1 MLTLTA
7 GKLAGAMGGRLVS
20 GSSAVRVTGIAI
32 DSRAVNP
39 GDAFVALSGDHHD
52 GHDFVT
58 DVLSRG
64 ASAVLITRPLDEVEG
79 LSDAAMSVG
88 AAVIEVPDA
97 VTAVQDLASWQRGRL
112 GAVVVGVTGSTG
124 KTTTK
129 DLLTSVLTRRRRTV
143 ATAGNRNNELG
154 APLTILEADADTEVL
169 VVEMAMRGLGQIAR
183 LAEITRPTIGL
194 VTNVGQSH
202 IEVVGSEDAIA
213 EAKGELVAAVPTDGA
228 VVLNADDAR
237 TEELAARAQSR
248 VVRYGLTPDADV
260 RAENVTLDE
269 MSHASFDLV
278 HRDQRVAVRMPLP
291 GRHNVYNALA
301 AAAVAIELGVGLQ
314 DIAEGL
320 SAATVTDMRMQTFM
334 TASGTTVVNDAYN
347 ANPTSMKA
355 AVDTLAAMEAEG
367 RRVAVL
373 GDMAELGSYTDLA
386 HFRIGEHVARSGIER
401 LVTVGPRAIRIA
413 EGARAAGMSE
423 ARVESFPTVE
433 SANEALQSAVG
444 SGDVV
449 LVKASRV
456 MGLERLVDGLVSG
469 RVH

>member
-1 MLTLTA
+1 MLAVTA
-7 GKLAGAMGGRLVS
+7 DKLAHAVGGRLVS

-32 DSRAVNP
+32 DSRTVQP
-39 GDAFVALSGDHHD
+39 GDAFVALPGDHHD
-52 GHDFVT
+52 GHEFVQ

-64 ASAVLITRPLDEVEG
+64 ASAVLITRPLAEVEG
-79 LSDAAMSVG
+79 LCEAAMSVG
-88 AAVIEVPDA
+88 AAVVEADDA
-97 VTAVQDLASWQRGRL
+97 LIAVQELASWQRDRL
-112 GAVVVGVTGSTG
+112 AAIVVGVTGSTG

-129 DLLTSVLTRRRRTV
+129 DMLTSVLRLRRRTV
-143 ATAGNRNNELG
+143 ATTGNRNNELG

-183 LAEITRPTIGL
+183 LADITRPAIGL

-213 EAKGELVAAVPTDGA
+213 EAKGELVAAIPPGGL

-237 TEELAARAQSR
+237 SSELAARAQASVR
-248 VVRYGLTPDADV
+248 RYGLGPEADV

-269 MSHASFDLV
+269 MSHPSFDLV
-278 HRDQRVAVRMPLP
+278 VGGGRVAVTLPLP

-301 AAAVAIELGVGLQ
+301 AAAVALELGIGL
-314 DIAEGL
+314 DTVAEGL
-320 SAATVTDMRMQTFM
+320 SAATVTDMRMQTFV

-347 ANPTSMKA
+347 ANPSSMRA
-355 AVDTLAAMEAEG
+355 AIDTLAAMTADG
-367 RRVAVL
+367 RRIAVL

-386 HFRIGEHVARSGIER
+386 HFRIGEYVASSGVEA
-401 LVTVGPRAIRIA
+401 LVTVGERATRIA
-413 EGARAAGMSE
+413 EGARAAGMPATSID
-423 ARVESFPTVE
+423 AFASVDAAGDSL
-433 SANEALQSAVG
+433 SSAVR

-456 MGLERLVDGLVSG
+456 MGLERLVDGLVSPG
-469 RVH
+469 VH